1 MKNAMRILALILALT
16 MALSLAACGKKGE
29 PAAQPDG
36 SASSSEIAGVVN
48 PIHEVTHDEM
58 VEKTGVDIDAPEEST
73 DVSYVYIDDEPLF
86 AEVNFTMNGVE
97 WCYRAQMGQAD
108 PQILSG
114 MYYNWT
120 DTAEGEVDY
129 CTATVS
135 VCDGEEKAACVTWYD
150 VVPDISYSLS
160 AFDAADMDEALSMAK
175 LVFQPAQGDDEGDVE
190 MPAEYAEVI
199 ETVRTAIAEGKDA
212 DFYREQGM
220 SHLYSYPADSENPM
234 GYTLVDIN
242 EDGVDELILG
252 TGGEYGMI
260 FDLYAMQ
267 EGKLVH
273 MANSGERDRYY
284 LCEGGYIRNE
294 GSDSAAESHDI
305 IFAYDGTMLQVV
317 QNVIYDEEADAENPW
332 FLRTAETGED
342 DPSQPIS
349 AEEANAKMAEYV
361 NARMELT
368 PFEG

>member
-36 SASSSEIAGVVN
+36 SASSSELAGVVN

-58 VEKTGVDIDAPEEST
+58 VEKTGVDIDAPEEGT
-73 DVSYVYIDDEPLF
+73 DVSYVYIDEAPAI
-86 AEVNFTMNGVE
+86 AEVSFTVDGVK
-97 WCYRAQMGQAD
+97 WCYRAFVGNFDALF
-108 PQILSG
+108 LSG
-114 MYYNWT
+114 MNYDWT
-120 DTAEGEVDY
+120 DTTEGEVAY
-129 CTATVS
+129 CPAAVS
-135 VCDGEEKAACVTWYD
+135 IYDGDEKAACVTWYD
-150 VVPDISYSLS
+150 VVPDVTYSLS
-160 AFDAADMDEALSMAK
+160 TADSADADLALYMANRS
-175 LVFQPAQGDDEGDVE
+175 FNPMQGDAEGDVE
-190 MPAEYAEVI
+190 MPAEYTEVI

-284 LCEGGYIRNE
+284 LCEGGFIRNE
-294 GSDSAAESHDI
+294 GSSGAAESHDI
-305 IFAYDGTMLQVV
+305 IFAYDGIMLQVV
-317 QNVIYDEEADAENPW
+317 QNVIYDEETDAENPW

-349 AEEANAKMAEYV
+349 ADEANAKMAEYV